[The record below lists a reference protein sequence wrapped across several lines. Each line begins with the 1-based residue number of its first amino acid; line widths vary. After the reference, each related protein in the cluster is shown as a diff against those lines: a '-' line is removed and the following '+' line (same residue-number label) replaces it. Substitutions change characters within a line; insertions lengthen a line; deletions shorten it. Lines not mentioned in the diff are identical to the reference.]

1 MDWESVQVPQGIR
14 GHVFELMILLE
25 CVKKYWTDY
34 GEDLYDQVADMRRKT
49 VFDGL
54 CAAVRDLGAA
64 FDNLVDTHSKAHML
78 TGNVSDE
85 ARASYFAWCNAR
97 QHMIRSSTQ
106 YPKKLHHQYAVQ
118 ATEHLRLRMGEEVS
132 IGWAAAICAFYHA
145 IKNTVE
151 DFTSP
156 NNLFFTSADLDY
168 IKEQFP
174 LEIPE
179 L

>member
-1 MDWESVQVPQGIR
+1 
-14 GHVFELMILLE
+14 
-25 CVKKYWTDY
+25 
-34 GEDLYDQVADMRRKT
+34 
-49 VFDGL
+49 
-54 CAAVRDLGAA
+54 
-64 FDNLVDTHSKAHML
+64 
-78 TGNVSDE
+78 
-85 ARASYFAWCNAR
+85 
-97 QHMIRSSTQ
+97 MIRCSTQ

-132 IGWAAAICAFYHA
+132 IGWAAANCAFYHA